1 MRWWWFCCFL
11 ESHRCPYWS
20 AFSTA
25 LAHSR
30 APHSPASA
38 DGGAHAKADQDHED
52 LSPSGEEPNLR
63 GWQEAGAA
71 SWAPPCQWSVVGLL
85 ALAEL
90 GIKGR
95 RADYYGS
102 LGSPLGRSG
111 PA

>member
-1 MRWWWFCCFL
+1 MGPAIIAPEERTAGHAAGADHDY
-11 ESHRCPYWS
+11 ED
-20 AFSTA
+20 FS
-25 LAHSR
+25 S
-30 APHSPASA
+30 
-38 DGGAHAKADQDHED
+38 
-52 LSPSGEEPNLR
+52 SGEEPNSL

-90 GIKGR
+90 GIKGG